1 MFNYLLSAEEIPM
14 EAILGL
20 VAAIVIIVI
29 VVNILK
35 KIIGGVK
42 KIFGGGK
49 KKSSSS
55 YSAPKK
61 SGGSKKS
68 DSYNTGYID
77 CSTSSRSGRY
87 SLPGGPLT
95 KFEEGYF
102 QACYLND
109 VKAEVGPTGDDYTSM
124 SDFLDSPQYK
134 GMSEGAKELARETMS
149 FLLRDEDIQKYINM
163 TGSSNVKRRFA
174 EYCRVE
180 EQD

>member
-1 MFNYLLSAEEIPM
+1 MFNYLLASSDFDITT
-14 EAILGL
+14 IIGL
-20 VAAIVIIVI
+20 VVAVLIIVF
-29 VVNILK
+29 VVRIIK
-35 KIIGGVK
+35 KVVGGAK
-42 KIFGGGK
+42 KIFGG
-49 KKSSSS
+49 KKSSSRGTT
-55 YSAPKK
+55 KK

-68 DSYNTGYID
+68 DSYNTGYVD

-109 VKAEVGPTGDDYTSM
+109 VKAEIGPTGDDYTSM

-134 GMSEGAKELARETMS
+134 GMSDGAKELARETMS

>member
-1 MFNYLLSAEEIPM
+1 MAAEIPM
-14 EAILGL
+14 ESILGL

-29 VVNILK
+29 IVNIIK
-35 KIIGGVK
+35 KVVGGVK
-42 KIFGGGK
+42 KVFGGGK
-49 KKSSSS
+49 KSSSRGTS
-55 YSAPKK
+55 KK

-68 DSYNTGYID
+68 DSYNTGYVD

-109 VKAEVGPTGDDYTSM
+109 VKAEIGPTGDDYTSM

-134 GMSEGAKELARETMS
+134 GMSDGAKELARETMS

>member
-1 MFNYLLSAEEIPM
+1 MFNYLLASSDFDIATI
-14 EAILGL
+14 IGI
-20 VAAIVIIVI
+20 VAAVIIIVVI
-29 VVNILK
+29 VRIIK
-35 KIIGGVK
+35 KVVGGAK
-42 KIFGGGK
+42 KIFGG
-49 KKSSSS
+49 KKSSSRGTS
-55 YSAPKK
+55 KK

-68 DSYNTGYID
+68 DSYNTGYVD

-109 VKAEVGPTGDDYTSM
+109 VKAEIGPTGDDYTSM

-134 GMSEGAKELARETMS
+134 GMSDGAKELARETMS

>member
-1 MFNYLLSAEEIPM
+1 MFNYLLAAEIPM
-14 EAILGL
+14 EGILGL
-20 VAAIVIIVI
+20 VAGIVIIVI
-29 VVNILK
+29 IVNIIK
-35 KIIGGVK
+35 KVVGGVK

-61 SGGSKKS
+61 SSGKKS
-68 DSYNTGYID
+68 DSYNTGYVD
-77 CSTSSRSGRY
+77 CSTSSISGRY

-109 VKAEVGPTGDDYTSM
+109 VKAEIGPTGDDYTSM

-134 GMSEGAKELARETMS
+134 GMSDGAKELARETMS

>member
-1 MFNYLLSAEEIPM
+1 MFNYLLASSDFDIT
-14 EAILGL
+14 AIIGIVVV
-20 VAAIVIIVI
+20 VAIIVF
-29 VVNILK
+29 VVRIIK
-35 KIIGGVK
+35 KVIGGAK
-42 KIFGGGK
+42 KLFGGK
-49 KKSSSS
+49 KKSSSSS

-61 SGGSKKS
+61 SSGKKS
-68 DSYNTGYID
+68 DSYNTGFVD
-77 CSTSSRSGRY
+77 CSTSRLSGRY
-87 SLPGGPLT
+87 SQPGGPLT

-109 VKAEVGPTGDDYTSM
+109 VKAEIGPTGDDYTSM

-134 GMSEGAKELARETMS
+134 GMSDGAKELARETMS

>member
-1 MFNYLLSAEEIPM
+1 MFNYLLASGDFDIT
-14 EAILGL
+14 AIIGIV
-20 VAAIVIIVI
+20 VAVAIIVF
-29 VVNILK
+29 VVRIIK
-35 KIIGGVK
+35 KVVGGAK
-42 KIFGGGK
+42 KLFGG
-49 KKSSSS
+49 KKSSSHGTT
-55 YSAPKK
+55 KK

-68 DSYNTGYID
+68 DSYNTGFVD
-77 CSTSSRSGRY
+77 CSTSRLSGRY

-109 VKAEVGPTGDDYTSM
+109 VKAEIGPTGDDYTSM

-134 GMSEGAKELARETMS
+134 GMSDGAKELARETMS
-149 FLLRDEDIQKYINM
+149 FLLRGEDIQKYINM

>member
-1 MFNYLLSAEEIPM
+1 MFVKNLIASGDFDFGAIIGLVV
-14 EAILGL
+14 AIL
-20 VAAIVIIVI
+20 IIVFI
-29 VVNILK
+29 VRIIK
-35 KIIGGVK
+35 KVVGGAK
-42 KIFGGGK
+42 KVFGGGK
-49 KKSSSS
+49 KKSSG
-55 YSAPKK
+55 KR
-61 SGGSKKS
+61 SGGSSSSS
-68 DSYNTGYID
+68 DHNTGYID
-77 CSTSSRSGRY
+77 CSTSSRAGKY

-102 QACYLND
+102 EACYLND

-134 GMSEGAKELARETMS
+134 GMSQGAKELAMETMT
-149 FLLRDEDIQKYINM
+149 FLLRDKDIQKYINM

>member
-1 MFNYLLSAEEIPM
+1 MFNYLLAAEIPM
-14 EAILGL
+14 ESILGL
-20 VAAIVIIVI
+20 VAALVIIVIIVNI
-29 VVNILK
+29 IKKVV
-35 KIIGGVK
+35 GGVK

-49 KKSSSS
+49 KSSSRGTT
-55 YSAPKK
+55 KK

-68 DSYNTGYID
+68 DSYNTGFVD

-109 VKAEVGPTGDDYTSM
+109 VKAEIGPTGDDYTSM

-134 GMSEGAKELARETMS
+134 GMSDGAKELARETMS

>member
-1 MFNYLLSAEEIPM
+1 MFNYLLAAEIPM
-14 EAILGL
+14 ESILGL

-29 VVNILK
+29 IVNIIK
-35 KIIGGVK
+35 KVVGGVK

-49 KKSSSS
+49 KSSSRGTT
-55 YSAPKK
+55 KK

-68 DSYNTGYID
+68 DSYNTGYVD

-109 VKAEVGPTGDDYTSM
+109 VKAEIGPTGDDYTSM

-134 GMSEGAKELARETMS
+134 GMSDGAKELARETMS